1 MPVLEQDGGL
11 VFRDESQFYDVD
23 LTDGTWTLTD
33 TQSTV
38 KSLTIDSDGYH
49 TLTFNAVG
57 ASNEMNTITTIS
69 TDLEFPIWR
78 KTAEY
83 NGTTL
88 STPNDIVH
96 MTVLMNVDQ
105 TVATA
110 NRSVSQAVFLGLTV
124 ASSSTNTDTMDTIAA
139 MNEALGP
146 PNLNTGS
153 SGGGMYIDGG
163 FVTGQGNTL
172 YYEGSFH
179 FLTTGGSIQ
188 GAAGGHVFDI
198 PSKVSVATV
207 GQNRGQFSI
216 ADNNLHL
223 ICGVGAIN
231 SSTAFDDG
239 DQIRFK
245 LKYILFKV

>member
-1 MPVLEQDGGL
+1 MPILEQDGGL

-57 ASNEMNTITTIS
+57 ASNEMNTVTTIS

-110 NRSVSQAVFLGLTV
+110 NRSISQAVFLGLTV
-124 ASSSTNTDTMDTIAA
+124 ASSSTNTNTMDTIAA
-139 MNEALGP
+139 MNSALGP
-146 PNLNTGS
+146 TNLNTGS
-153 SGGGMYIDGG
+153 TGGSMYIDGG
-163 FVTGQGNTL
+163 FATGQGNNL

-179 FLTTGGSIQ
+179 FLTTGGSKQ
-188 GAAGGHVFDI
+188 GAGGGHVFDI

-207 GQNRGQFSI
+207 VQNRGNIDI

-231 SSTAFDDG
+231 SATAFDDG

>member
-57 ASNEMNTITTIS
+57 ASNEMNTVTTIS

-110 NRSVSQAVFLGLTV
+110 NRSISQAVFLGLTV
-124 ASSSTNTDTMDTIAA
+124 ASSSTNTNTMDTIAA
-139 MNEALGP
+139 MNSALGP
-146 PNLNTGS
+146 TNLNTGS
-153 SGGGMYIDGG
+153 TGGSMYIDGG
-163 FVTGQGNTL
+163 FATGQGNNL

-179 FLTTGGSIQ
+179 FLTTGGSKQ
-188 GAAGGHVFDI
+188 GAGGGHVFDI

-207 GQNRGQFSI
+207 VQNRGNIDI

-231 SSTAFDDG
+231 SATAFDDG

>member
-1 MPVLEQDGGL
+1 MPILEQDGGL

-49 TLTFNAVG
+49 TLTFNSVA
-57 ASNEMNTITTIS
+57 ASNEMNTVTTIS

-110 NRSVSQAVFLGLTV
+110 NRSISQAVFLGLTV

-139 MNEALGP
+139 
-146 PNLNTGS
+146 
-153 SGGGMYIDGG
+153 I
-163 FVTGQGNTL
+163 VTGKHSL
-172 YYEGSFH
+172 
-179 FLTTGGSIQ
+179 IQ
-188 GAAGGHVFDI
+188 
-198 PSKVSVATV
+198 SY
-207 GQNRGQFSI
+207 GQYRLEN
-216 ADNNLHL
+216 
-223 ICGVGAIN
+223 
-231 SSTAFDDG
+231 
-239 DQIRFK
+239 
-245 LKYILFKV
+245 

>member
-1 MPVLEQDGGL
+1 MPILEQDGGL

-88 STPNDIVH
+88 STPSDIVH

-110 NRSVSQAVFLGLTV
+110 
-124 ASSSTNTDTMDTIAA
+124 TDRDWET
-139 MNEALGP
+139 
-146 PNLNTGS
+146 LN
-153 SGGGMYIDGG
+153 
-163 FVTGQGNTL
+163 Q
-172 YYEGSFH
+172 
-179 FLTTGGSIQ
+179 
-188 GAAGGHVFDI
+188 
-198 PSKVSVATV
+198 
-207 GQNRGQFSI
+207 
-216 ADNNLHL
+216 
-223 ICGVGAIN
+223 
-231 SSTAFDDG
+231 
-239 DQIRFK
+239 
-245 LKYILFKV
+245 

>member
-57 ASNEMNTITTIS
+57 ASNEMNTVTTIS

-110 NRSVSQAVFLGLTV
+110 NRSISQAVFLGLTV
-124 ASSSTNTDTMDTIAA
+124 ASSSTNTNTMDTIAA
-139 MNEALGP
+139 MNSALGP
-146 PNLNTGS
+146 TNLNTGS
-153 SGGGMYIDGG
+153 TGGSMYIDGG
-163 FVTGQGNTL
+163 FATGQGNNL

-179 FLTTGGSIQ
+179 FFTTGGSKQ
-188 GAAGGHVFDI
+188 GAGGGHVFDI

-207 GQNRGQFSI
+207 VQNRGNIDI

-231 SSTAFDDG
+231 SATAFDDG

>member
-57 ASNEMNTITTIS
+57 ASNEMNTVTTIS

-110 NRSVSQAVFLGLTV
+110 NRSISQAVFLGLTV

-146 PNLNTGS
+146 TNLNTGS
-153 SGGGMYIDGG
+153 TGGSMYIDGG
-163 FVTGQGNTL
+163 FATGQGNNL

-179 FLTTGGSIQ
+179 FLTTGGSKQ
-188 GAAGGHVFDI
+188 GAGGGHVFDI

-207 GQNRGQFSI
+207 VQNRGNIDI

-231 SSTAFDDG
+231 SATAFDDG